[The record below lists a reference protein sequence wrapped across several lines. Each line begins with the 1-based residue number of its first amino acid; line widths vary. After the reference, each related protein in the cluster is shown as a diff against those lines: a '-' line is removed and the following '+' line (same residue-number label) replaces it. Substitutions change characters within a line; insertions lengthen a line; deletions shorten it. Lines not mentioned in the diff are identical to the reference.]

1 MTDSSSPVMDE
12 IQANMALVA
21 AQGVP
26 AAVRAQI
33 GDAALRS
40 QKVIL
45 SDPYY
50 SAVSFEPGTFTSVSG
65 TSTLTY
71 GPGQTSNAFSY
82 GVGDPGTIAGY
93 TQSAA
98 GQPYAQM
105 TIAETNVKNKGL
117 PNAGKTLLVWGL
129 SFILDP
135 SSEPALAAALFE
147 NISVL
152 RLLNGGDQRRELG
165 TLSLIPGSGGLYG
178 SSTSYLAPPPLTD
191 AASQLGFASNGIPG
205 RDNMLVFPEPWYW
218 RPAGSTDSDLSIVC
232 TVVRQVQ
239 LSAVSRAAASGVQA
253 FTAPTAVGQPGT
265 YVRGKF
271 VLHSFQSSSRSVNE

>member
-1 MTDSSSPVMDE
+1 MADPNDPIMQQ
-12 IQANMALVA
+12 IAANMSLVA

-26 AAVRAQI
+26 AQVRAQI
-33 GDAALRS
+33 GDAALQS
-40 QKVIL
+40 QRVVL

-50 SAVSFEPGTFTSVSG
+50 SAISVEPSTIVTASG
-65 TSTLTY
+65 TSTYTFNK
-71 GPGQTSNAFSY
+71 GIQSNAFLY
-82 GVGDPGTIAGY
+82 GVGDPGTIAGFQ
-93 TQSAA
+93 QSAS

-129 SFILDP
+129 SFIMDP
-135 SSEPALAAALFE
+135 SSEPTIAGSLFE
-147 NISVL
+147 NLSVL

-178 SSTSYLAPPPLTD
+178 AGISSIQQPPLADTN
-191 AASQLGFASNGIPG
+191 SNFGFASNGLPG

-218 RPAGSTDSDLSIVC
+218 RPAGSTDSDLAIVC
-232 TVVRQVQ
+232 TLERTVV
-239 LSAVSRAAASGVQA
+239 LSAIARAAATGVAA
-253 FTAPTAVGQPGT
+253 FVPPTTIGNYGT
-265 YVRGKF
+265 YLRGKF